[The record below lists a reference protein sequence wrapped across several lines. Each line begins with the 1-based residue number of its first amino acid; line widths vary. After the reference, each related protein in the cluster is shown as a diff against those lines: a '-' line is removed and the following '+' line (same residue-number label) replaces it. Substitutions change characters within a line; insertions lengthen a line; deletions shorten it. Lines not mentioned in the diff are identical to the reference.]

1 MGITYCKRLILKLT
15 KFTWIFIL
23 LTSPLLSVGQITFEK
38 LFGGTNTESAYR
50 VAICRDGGY
59 ITAGYTRSLGTGI
72 ANMHLIRT
80 DIYGEQLWEAVIG
93 GTVVDKAYAVAVTN
107 GGEFVAVGSTTSFG
121 AGQEDILVVK
131 LDSSGN
137 KLWQKTFGGPGFDE
151 GWDIRQ
157 TTDGGYIISGVSNSF
172 GAKFFDAILL
182 KIDSE
187 GNEQWKKLYG
197 GSSTDVGFCIRQT
210 ADGGYAFLGQTLSS
224 GEGQGDFY
232 MVKTDAN
239 GNKEWEKTYGDSLP
253 EEGRYFA
260 ITNDGGYILIGKTE
274 SYGAGGED
282 IYVIKI
288 DSAGNMLWSKTYG
301 GNDKDT
307 GKSIEQTSDGG
318 FIIASSSRSFNWINP
333 NAWFIKTDNN
343 GTQQWA
349 KDYGGWY
356 HDHGHHILPTADG
369 GYIATG
375 HFNQLEAQKEDT
387 YLLKLDSNGNWYP
400 DAKDAG
406 IVKVLNPLNG
416 DCSNSSTKVSIEIKN
431 YGNAKLTAI
440 SLKVNIIGSLT
451 RTLQENF
458 QYALAPG
465 ESAAFTFEETI
476 DIPIN
481 SNFQLIASID
491 ILEDVNKNNNEKSE
505 QLIIGSQTTTAVD
518 LGPDVKT
525 QLYSYEL
532 DAGAGF
538 NEYLWST
545 NETSQKITIATSGKY
560 WVRVKDSNGCGS
572 FDDVLVSLPT
582 GINNQTYVNN
592 LKIFPNPT
600 NGIVEVSLN
609 SESYNTLEINI
620 INSIGQIVFNY
631 KTQTTEGFF
640 TKQIDMQT
648 FSPGIYLVGISDGQR
663 LTITKVLLQ

>member
-1 MGITYCKRLILKLT
+1 MGL
-15 KFTWIFIL
+15 FIL
-23 LTSPLLSVGQITFEK
+23 MTSPLPSIGQITFEK

-59 ITAGYTRSLGTGI
+59 ITAGYTRSLGPGI
-72 ANMHLIRT
+72 ASLHLIRT

-93 GTVVDKAYAVAVTN
+93 GTMVDKAYAVAVTN
-107 GGEFVAVGSTTSFG
+107 EGEFVAVGSTTSFG

-137 KLWQKTFGGPGFDE
+137 KLWQKTFGGAGFDE

-239 GNKEWEKTYGDSLP
+239 GNTEWEQTYGDSLP
-253 EEGRYFA
+253 EEGRYFS

-288 DSAGNMLWSKTYG
+288 DAAGNMLWSKTYG
-301 GNDKDT
+301 GNEKDT

-318 FIIASSSRSFNWINP
+318 YIIASSSRSFNWINP

-349 KDYGGWY
+349 ENYGGWH

-375 HFNQLEAQKEDT
+375 HFNRAESQKEDT
-387 YLLKLDSNGNWYP
+387 YLLKLDSNGKWYP
-400 DAKDAG
+400 DSKDAG
-406 IVKVLNPLNG
+406 IVKILNPLNG
-416 DCSNSSTKVSIEIKN
+416 NCSNSSTKVSVEIKN
-431 YGNAKLTAI
+431 YGNAEFTTVLLT
-440 SLKVNIIGSLT
+440 VNITGGLT
-451 RTLQENF
+451 RTLEENF
-458 QYALAPG
+458 SYSFAPG
-465 ESAAFTFEETI
+465 ESVIFTFEEAI
-476 DIPIN
+476 DIPSNI
-481 SNFQLIASID
+481 NFQLSAVINTS
-491 ILEDVNKNNNEKSE
+491 EDVNTNNNSKSE
-505 QLIIGSQTTTAVD
+505 QIVIGSQTGTVVD

-525 QLYSYEL
+525 QLNSYEL

-538 NEYLWST
+538 NEYQWST
-545 NETSQKITIATSGKY
+545 KEITQKITIASSGKY
-560 WVRVKDSNGCGS
+560 WVRVKDNNGCSS

-582 GINNQTYVNN
+582 GINNQTLVNN

-600 NGIVEVSLN
+600 NGLVEVSLN
-609 SESYNTLEINI
+609 TESYNSIEINI

-631 KTQTTEGFF
+631 KIQTTEDFF
-640 TKQIDMQT
+640 IKQIDMQA
-648 FSPGIYLVGISDGQR
+648 FSPGIYMLGISDGQR
-663 LTITKVLLQ
+663 LAITKVLLK